1 MNETAAP
8 KETTSRASIGGKTG
22 MKTKMVSPGRSN
34 VAKNETAMA
43 VNMPSRNKTTDTA
56 KNGEGSRIGLNVMV
70 GLEAAAVP
78 VAMNEGMTGKL
89 KKAKNNQAVEIAER
103 ATP

>member
-1 MNETAAP
+1 
-8 KETTSRASIGGKTG
+8 
-22 MKTKMVSPGRSN
+22 MKTKMVCPGRSN

-43 VNMPSRNKTTDTA
+43 VNMSSRNKTTDTA
-56 KNGEGSRIGLNVMV
+56 KNGEGSRIGLNGMA

-78 VAMNEGMTGKL
+78 VAMNGGMTVTL
-89 KKAKNNQAVEIAER
+89 KKAKNNRAVEIAGR